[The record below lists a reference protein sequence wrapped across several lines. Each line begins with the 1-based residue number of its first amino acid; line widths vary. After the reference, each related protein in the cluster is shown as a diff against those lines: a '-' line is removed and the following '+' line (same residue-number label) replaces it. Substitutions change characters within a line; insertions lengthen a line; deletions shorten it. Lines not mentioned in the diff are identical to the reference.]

1 MLKRI
6 VLSGILLMMVISS
19 CMMGNRPFPKKYLG
33 SYEGTQDPYQVK
45 VNDEEV
51 MIPAAEFSLELAYNE
66 LWLTTEKQVIH
77 GTYDIK
83 ETEMYYAFVV
93 NMKNGVTEEWQ
104 LWKKG
109 GKLVRKEMT
118 PKPEVVFVISD

>member
-1 MLKRI
+1 MRI
-6 VLSGILLMMVISS
+6 LITSFLLLFFVSS

-33 SYEGTQDPYQVK
+33 TYEGTQDAYEVI
-45 VNDEEV
+45 VNDEKVE
-51 MIPAAEFSLELAYNE
+51 IPAADFSLELAYNE
-66 LWLTTEKQVIH
+66 LWLTTDKQVIH
-77 GTYDIK
+77 GTYAMK

-109 GKLVRKEMT
+109 GKLVRKAMK
-118 PKPEVVFVISD
+118 PKPEVVFVFSD